1 MGFGCDQLNFVNEK
15 IGRLSVSLTLRFEKK
30 KQIRQ
35 GSDNKRCF
43 AGLIL
48 ATKYDRPERQN
59 EVTNLGKL

>member
-1 MGFGCDQLNFVNEK
+1 MWPIEFRQRENRSAFRQPYVE
-15 IGRLSVSLTLRFEKK
+15 IWKK